1 VSSPPRQIIET
12 WLPELLP
19 GSVTPHCI
27 QIMPLREFRVAAH
40 LMSLMIVSGASSM
53 YVLQYASFLGS
64 GPWFPGSV
72 TPGMRHQA
80 RHCIHIVALPEV
92 AARLMELINVAGYPS
107 AATMLLCPR
116 CRCCSILAF
125 WARDRNRKG
134 SA

>member
-1 VSSPPRQIIET
+1 V
-12 WLPELLP
+12 
-19 GSVTPHCI
+19 
-27 QIMPLREFRVAAH
+27 VA
-40 LMSLMIVSGASSM
+40 GASSWFCNTSL
-53 YVLQYASFLGS
+53 YSNNASSGIPSCCSSDVIDDCVWCILDVCVTVCQLSGS

-125 WARDRNRKG
+125 WARDRDRKG